1 MYFCKKNDAMKKI
14 YHLST
19 CNTNQRILKEL
30 ELENDVELQDIKTNN
45 IDEKTLDFLKEKVG
59 SYEALF
65 SKRAQKYRSMGLN
78 ELNLTESD
86 YKKHLLE
93 EYTFLKRP
101 FIIFDDQVFIGNA
114 KKTIEAAK
122 KAYSSK

>member
-1 MYFCKKNDAMKKI
+1 MKKI
-14 YHLST
+14 YHLSS

-30 ELENDVELQDIKTNN
+30 ELGNDVELQDIKKEN
-45 IDEKTLDFLKEKVG
+45 IDEQTLNFLKDKVG

-78 ELNLTESD
+78 EQNLSESD
-86 YKKHLLE
+86 YKKHMLA

-122 KAYSSK
+122 KAYSSKQ